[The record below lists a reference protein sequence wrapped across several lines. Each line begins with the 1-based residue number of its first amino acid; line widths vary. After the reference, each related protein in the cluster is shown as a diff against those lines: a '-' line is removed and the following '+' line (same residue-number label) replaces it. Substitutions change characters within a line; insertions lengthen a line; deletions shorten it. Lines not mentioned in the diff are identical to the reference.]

1 MKATKWVLILVLLI
15 AGGAVLLMAI
25 GGAEQTRGLGSE
37 VPGPTGDVGLPDNSE
52 RTLPSRTRDTP
63 IKPVL
68 DGSTEASPGF
78 SHDEAGA
85 RAAAV
90 AYLETT
96 EEAVNLDPAA
106 AAALQ
111 REMATEEFADEL
123 AADTEQRMDHLRQTV
138 PDGIVLRLASIEAR
152 SIADGDDWLVSIWYV
167 QAITITGS
175 NVVDDWRTVDYRLR
189 WQSGTW
195 KIAAIGSQRGPMP
208 GRGSEPASE
217 TPYYFEEIL
226 TGYSDDG
233 LA

>member
-1 MKATKWVLILVLLI
+1 MRAAKWILILVLLM

-25 GGAEQTRGLGSE
+25 GGAEQTRGSGSE
-37 VPGPTGDVGLPDNSE
+37 VPSPTGDVGLPATSE
-52 RTLPSRTRDTP
+52 RTLPPRAKDASTNPR
-63 IKPVL
+63 I
-68 DGSTEASPGF
+68 DGPTEASSGF
-78 SHDEAGA
+78 SHDESGA

-96 EEAVNLDPAA
+96 EEAVDLDPAA

-111 REMATEEFADEL
+111 REMATDEFADDL
-123 AADTEQRMDHLRQTV
+123 AADTEQRMTHLRQTV
-138 PDGIVLRLASIEAR
+138 PDGIVLRLAPIGAR

-195 KIAAIGSQRGPMP
+195 KIAAMGTQRGPMP

-226 TGYSDDG
+226 TGFSDDG